1 MQNPG
6 IDHLIVSVG
15 SHRHNRLHFLSQ
27 HLSRVGR
34 RGRGMP
40 SCPDFPQSTSP
51 GLAAGHAPPA
61 RRHWGRLQAGPRPAL
76 PRAHACP
83 ACLSGRTCP
92 THASPVPLKVSLRCG
107 WARELRGA
115 GRGGTV
121 SSACLCLIA
130 LPHLASRG
138 VFLGSHTL
146 PRAPRSHRASLLF
159 SRPLGN
165 SLWVFPASRYRENL

>member
-1 MQNPG
+1 MSGFSPKHVSRAGGGPCSPRQTALGPPPG
-6 IDHLIVSVG
+6 RTETG
-15 SHRHNRLHFLSQ
+15 
-27 HLSRVGR
+27 
-34 RGRGMP
+34 
-40 SCPDFPQSTSP
+40 T
-51 GLAAGHAPPA
+51 
-61 RRHWGRLQAGPRPAL
+61 AL
-76 PRAHACP
+76 RTRCP

-115 GRGGTV
+115 GWGGTV
-121 SSACLCLIA
+121 SSTCLCLIA